1 MQKSLLEQLPE
12 IFAKGKNQA
21 EKILERL
28 ESKWRINLQNREL
41 VIPAKDK
48 ISQDLFAKNN
58 QNQIDENKINRL
70 IYGDNL
76 LALAALLAENS
87 DLNSDLN
94 FAGGGWKPRCVAKLI

>member
-87 DLNSDLN
+87 DLNSNPN
-94 FAGGGWKPRCVAKLI
+94 FAGGGWKPACVAKLI

>member
-76 LALAALLAENS
+76 LALAALLAENENAPNH
-87 DLNSDLN
+87 LQNSL
-94 FAGGGWKPRCVAKLI
+94 